1 LLQHLSWVLG
11 IEPRLPYLC
20 RRNRARPVFEA
31 SANKP
36 HRIGRP
42 GETDGQLYSQQRTL
56 AGKSSDDPCEHAIH
70 IRSFLKESTQRLMP
84 CGF

>member
-42 GETDGQLYSQQRTL
+42 GETDGQLYSQQRMKPMANFIL
-56 AGKSSDDPCEHAIH
+56 NSA
-70 IRSFLKESTQRLMP
+70 RSPENRLTTPVSMP
-84 CGF
+84 FTSVHF